1 MKGELTVMKDGVE
14 YTIGKITDDTVEV
27 IRWHNGKPA
36 YARTVEYQDGDTVGD
51 AIAKA
56 FGRD

>member
-1 MKGELTVMKDGVE
+1 MMKDGVE

-27 IRWHNGKPA
+27 IQWNDGEHVNA
-36 YARTVEYQDGDTVGD
+36 VTVEYQDGDTVGD

>member
-27 IRWHNGKPA
+27 IQWNDGEHVNA
-36 YARTVEYQDGDTVGD
+36 VTVEYQDGDTVGD